1 MKRNLVFSALK
12 IIILPG
18 FWPNV
23 SMFEVLFVCIQD
35 WFAVFSLQ
43 YTNIQHRLKLNSRP
57 ALALP
62 QAAIAEILM
71 YWMQSNFQ
79 LASAAPEVEPWRLNN
94 CCFLYSFVT
103 IYESRK
109 EQKKKK
115 KISLHSLGQ
124 TGDMRVLLEW
134 NSGLKIFQLQRRK
147 ARKKRNF
154 HKVVSRSP
162 QPCRM
167 CRHWSYHSSKVHLRR
182 RKMTAWV
189 QGPVSLKSSIDIF
202 PQLTPNL
209 WHISG
214 DLKRKGFLR

>member
-1 MKRNLVFSALK
+1 MHLLK
-12 IIILPG
+12 TKYEIKLSPQCTQNDNIARVLEHL

-23 SMFEVLFVCIQD
+23 FTFEVLFVCMQD
-35 WFAVFSLQ
+35 WFAAFSLQ

-109 EQKKKK
+109 EQKN
-115 KISLHSLGQ
+115 KIIFFFPCIPLGKLGIWEFQ
-124 TGDMRVLLEW
+124 WLER
-134 NSGLKIFQLQRRK
+134 NSGLKISQLQRRK
-147 ARKKRNF
+147 ARKKRSF
-154 HKVVSRSP
+154 HSVVSGSP
-162 QPCRM
+162 QPHRM
-167 CRHWSYHSSKVHLRR
+167 W
-182 RKMTAWV
+182 
-189 QGPVSLKSSIDIF
+189 
-202 PQLTPNL
+202 
-209 WHISG
+209 
-214 DLKRKGFLR
+214 

>member
-1 MKRNLVFSALK
+1 MHLLK
-12 IIILPG
+12 TKYEIKLSPQCTQNDNIARVLEHL

-23 SMFEVLFVCIQD
+23 FTFEVLFVCMQD
-35 WFAVFSLQ
+35 WFAAFSLQ

-109 EQKKKK
+109 EQKN
-115 KISLHSLGQ
+115 KIIFFFSLHSLGQ
-124 TGDMRVLLEW
+124 IGDMRVPLTGAKFRFKNIPAAKKKSKEEKELSQCCFWFSTASSYVVGTEVTILLRCILE
-134 NSGLKIFQLQRRK
+134 GGRRQLQSK
-147 ARKKRNF
+147 G
-154 HKVVSRSP
+154 
-162 QPCRM
+162 
-167 CRHWSYHSSKVHLRR
+167 WSLENHPL
-182 RKMTAWV
+182 AF
-189 QGPVSLKSSIDIF
+189 F
-202 PQLTPNL
+202 PN
-209 WHISG
+209 
-214 DLKRKGFLR
+214 